1 MRSPCEL
8 LEGFIKLLFRGV
20 MIPLMDSHL
29 CSFLVIVEAM
39 QPVETA
45 LCAGAF
51 SPQIS
56 DK

>member
-1 MRSPCEL
+1 M
-8 LEGFIKLLFRGV
+8 KLLFRGV
-20 MIPLMDSHL
+20 MISLMDSHL
-29 CSFLVIVEAM
+29 CSFLATVEAM
-39 QPVETA
+39 HPVETA